1 MYLVAAWVSCSLP
14 QRPGIEPA
22 GRDPPGTLLEHL
34 VRWTWGAQASV
45 LHRAKWLFYRGVLVY
60 CSIKVKVKVTQSC
73 PALCGP
79 MDHTQSK
86 EFYRPEYYSG
96 LPWAPPGDLP
106 DPGIEPRSPTLQV
119 DSSPAEPCKSCIL
132 SGGGHWRRAGGA
144 AIQRILGGHLQGSVG
159 PARAPPQGGAGL

>member
-45 LHRAKWLFYRGVLVY
+45 LHRAKWLFYRGLLVY
-60 CSIKVKVKVTQSC
+60 RSIKVKVKVTQSC

-79 MDHTQSK
+79 MDHTPSK
-86 EFYRPEYYSG
+86 EFSRPEHWSG

-119 DSSPAEPCKSCIL
+119 DSSPAEP
-132 SGGGHWRRAGGA
+132 
-144 AIQRILGGHLQGSVG
+144 
-159 PARAPPQGGAGL
+159 